1 MSKRSIGRLILLQV
15 CLLFTT
21 VAVHAQTEERTPLT
35 AEERAT
41 KWTQWMKDELNISA
55 EQETKVHEINL
66 KYAQQAQTVR
76 SQEGSR
82 KSKFKEVKSID
93 DAKDGELK
101 TVLTPEQFE
110 QYQTKKR
117 DMQKKA
123 VKAARERRGN
133 R

>member
-1 MSKRSIGRLILLQV
+1 MSRRNIFRFIVVSA
-15 CLLFTT
+15 CMLFITQGL
-21 VAVHAQTEERTPLT
+21 HAQAEARNPLT
-35 AEERAT
+35 PEERAA
-41 KWTQWMKDELNISA
+41 KWTQWMKNELNISA

-66 KYAQQAQTVR
+66 KYAQQTQSVR

-93 DAKDGELK
+93 DAKDEELK
-101 TVLTPEQFE
+101 AVLTPEQFE
-110 QYQTKKR
+110 QYQTKKQ

-133 R
+133 